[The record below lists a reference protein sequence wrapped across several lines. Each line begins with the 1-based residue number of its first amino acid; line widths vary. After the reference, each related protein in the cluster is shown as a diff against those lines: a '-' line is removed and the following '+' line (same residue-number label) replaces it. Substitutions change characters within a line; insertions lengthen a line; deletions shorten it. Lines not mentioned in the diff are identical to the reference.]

1 MISVL
6 LVDDHETVR
15 LGVSAFLSTQDDLTV
30 VGEASNGKDGV
41 SKALSLKPDIIL
53 MDLVMDGMN
62 GIEATRE
69 ILSQWRDAKI
79 IIVTSFLDNEKLRPA
94 LEAGAKSYVLKTST
108 AMQIADAI
116 KKTAQG
122 MSVLDEKVQTQMI
135 SAFQTDEPLHH
146 TLTNREKE
154 ILKLMSEG
162 KTNQQIAE
170 ALFITIKTVKTHVSH
185 ILSKLDVADRT
196 QAVVY
201 AYQQE
206 LFKQ

>member
-69 ILSQWRDAKI
+69 ILSQWRDAKV

-116 KKTAQG
+116 RKTAQG

>member
-1 MISVL
+1 MIHVL

-15 LGVSAFLSTQDDLTV
+15 LGVAAFLSTQEDISV
-30 VGEASNGKDGV
+30 VGEASNGKEGV
-41 SKALSLKPDIIL
+41 EQALKLRPDIIL

-69 ILSQWRDAKI
+69 IITQWKEATI
-79 IIVTSFLDNEKLRPA
+79 IIVTSFLDNDKLRPA

-116 KKTAQG
+116 RKTAQG
-122 MSVLDEKVQTQMI
+122 IAVLDEKVQAQMI
-135 SAFQTDEPLHH
+135 SSFRTEESLHQA
-146 TLTNREKE
+146 LTNREKE

-162 KTNQQIAE
+162 KTNQQIADH
-170 ALFITIKTVKTHVSH
+170 LFITIKTVKTHVSH
-185 ILSKLDVADRT
+185 ILSKLDVDDRT

-201 AYQQE
+201 AFQQK
-206 LFKQ
+206 LFK

>member
-1 MISVL
+1 VISVL

-69 ILSQWRDAKI
+69 ILSQWRDAKV

-116 KKTAQG
+116 RKTAQG

>member
-15 LGVSAFLSTQDDLTV
+15 LGVSAFLSTQDDLMV

-62 GIEATRE
+62 GIEATRD
-69 ILSQWRDAKI
+69 ILSQWRDAKV

-116 KKTAQG
+116 RKTAQG

-154 ILKLMSEG
+154 ILKWMSEG

-170 ALFITIKTVKTHVSH
+170 QLFITIKTVKTHVSH

-206 LFKQ
+206 LFKE

>member
-62 GIEATRE
+62 GIEATRD
-69 ILSQWRDAKI
+69 ILSQWRDAKV

-116 KKTAQG
+116 RKTAQG

-206 LFKQ
+206 LFKE